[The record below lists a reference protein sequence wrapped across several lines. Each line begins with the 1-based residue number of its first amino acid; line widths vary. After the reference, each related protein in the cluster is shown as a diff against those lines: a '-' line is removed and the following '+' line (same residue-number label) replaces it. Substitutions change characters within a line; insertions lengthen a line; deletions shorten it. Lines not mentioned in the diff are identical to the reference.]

1 MARKRTDNRGSA
13 GIADNGRAVAATRKE
28 GTRHA
33 IERAMREIESDIE
46 RNGGIYP
53 YAEGEVS
60 TAEVLRR
67 TGLSP
72 TRTASFAASASAL

>member
-33 IERAMREIESDIE
+33 IERAMREIQPDID
-46 RNGGIYP
+46 RTGGINP
-53 YAEGEVS
+53 YAAGEVS
-60 TAEVLRR
+60 TAALLRR
-67 TGLSP
+67 AG
-72 TRTASFAASASAL
+72 